1 MMKKTL
7 YTMAAVALL
16 AVPAAANAQSSV
28 NASATIATYTNL
40 TGTSSIAFGTLSRSA
55 LNTVDPAG
63 GTGSATRSL
72 DYNQNVTVTYTS
84 VPTDLTATV
93 NGSTVNL
100 PIAMKCAYK
109 IGTGSWSSGAACSS
123 ASFDM
128 NVGSALTTGTLGFGG
143 DITAASVANALA
155 ATYSGTMTVVITPR

>member
-28 NASATIATYTNL
+28 AADAAVATYTNL

-55 LNTVDPAG
+55 LNTVDAAG
-63 GTGSATRSL
+63 GTGAATRSL
-72 DYNQNVTVTYTS
+72 DYNQNLTVTYSS

-100 PIAMKCAYK
+100 PVSLKCAYK
-109 IGTGSWSSGAACSS
+109 IGAGSWNTAAACSS
-123 ASFDM
+123 ASFDLD
-128 NVGSALTTGTLGFGG
+128 VGSALTTGTLGFGG

-155 ATYSGTMTVVITPR
+155 ATYTGTVTVVITPR